1 MTLIVSPLS
10 HVERL
15 IAERRPSHLVSLLD
29 PDWMI
34 DTPAG
39 IAPGRHLKIAVHDIH
54 LAFPGMTAPDAAL
67 VDALVEFGAG
77 WDGAAP
83 MLIHCHAGISR
94 STASAFVLACARNPR
109 ADEALIARRLRA
121 AAPNAFPNRLI
132 VALADRRLGRGGRM
146 VAAVEAMGQAD
157 FGVEGEPFELAARHP
172 VKGVR

>member
-15 IAERRPSHLVSLLD
+15 IADRAPSHLVSLLD

-39 IAPGRHLKIAVHDIH
+39 ITPGRHLKLAVHDIH

-67 VDALVEFGAG
+67 VDRLIDFAG
-77 WDGAAP
+77 SWDGAAP

-94 STASAFVLACARNPR
+94 STASAFVLACARNPG
-109 ADEALIARRLRA
+109 ADEAQIARRLRA
-121 AAPNAFPNRLI
+121 ASPNAFPNRLI

-157 FGVEGEPFELAARHP
+157 LGVEGGPFDLAARHP